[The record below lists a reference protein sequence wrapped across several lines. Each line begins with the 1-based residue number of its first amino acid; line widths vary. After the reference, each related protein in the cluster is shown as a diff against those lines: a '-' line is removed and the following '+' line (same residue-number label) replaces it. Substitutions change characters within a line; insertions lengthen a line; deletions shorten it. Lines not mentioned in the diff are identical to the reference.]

1 MLFGCK
7 NKPSIFYWGTC
18 YDSCCSQIVP
28 HFTSSSIS
36 LKEEGYSSDV
46 QLSTDIIK
54 EKILLCKIK
63 AAEEERHFLDALAV

>member
-1 MLFGCK
+1 MDG
-7 NKPSIFYWGTC
+7 
-18 YDSCCSQIVP
+18 QILP